1 MTTITIQEPEKKL
14 TEQALKIYEDL
25 KDYKIETADKYELA
39 GADLKKA
46 KELLKAIDEKR
57 KEMTRPLD
65 EAKRKIIGFF
75 RPAQEKLNLIV
86 SKINQEMFAYRRK
99 QEEEARKK
107 REEMEKQAEDDDLFI
122 PEVKPNIPKTEV
134 KVRKVWKFRVKDKAK
149 IKMDFL
155 IPDEKTIGELVRK
168 LKDKAVSI
176 VGEGIEVYYEEVS
189 Y

>member
-1 MTTITIQEPEKKL
+1 MITIQEPEKKL

-39 GADLKKA
+39 STDLKRA

-57 KEMTRPLD
+57 KEMTKPLD
-65 EAKRKIIGFF
+65 DAKKRIMAFF
-75 RPAQEKLNLIV
+75 RPAQDKLNLII

-107 REEMEKQAEDDDLFI
+107 KEEMEKQAEDDLFI
-122 PEVKPNIPKTEV
+122 PEVKPEIPKTEV
-134 KVRKVWKFRVKDKAK
+134 KVRKVWKFRVKDKTK

>member
-1 MTTITIQEPEKKL
+1 MITIQEPEKKL

-39 GADLKKA
+39 STDLKRA

-57 KEMTRPLD
+57 KEMTKPLD
-65 EAKRKIIGFF
+65 DAKKRIMAFF
-75 RPAQEKLNLIV
+75 RPAQDKLNLII

-107 REEMEKQAEDDDLFI
+107 KEEMEKQAEDDLFI
-122 PEVKPNIPKTEV
+122 PEVKPEIPKTEV
-134 KVRKVWKFRVKDKAK
+134 KVRKVWKFRVKDKTK

-168 LKDKAVSI
+168 LKDKAVNI